1 MVLKDKRY
9 VALFLAPTLLLVA
22 LFLYY
27 PLGRN
32 FYYSFTQF
40 DGYSKA
46 KFIGWDNY
54 TRMLSDP
61 IIGKALINTFIL
73 LVFAVIFQV
82 GLSVILAVM
91 LDSVKRG
98 YKFFRTVFFFPVV
111 ISGTAIG
118 LMFSLIYGYDYGML
132 NSLLTQLGL
141 EKQVWLNETRS
152 LTLVLVPTI
161 WQYVGLYFVI
171 MLTAI
176 SKIPDEIYES
186 AQLEGITGVK
196 KTVYIVIPLIWD
208 VITTCVMLIITGV
221 LKTFDTIWVIT
232 KGGPLNATELLST
245 YMYRKTFTDQV
256 FSYGATISVLIIVLG
271 VLLSIM
277 ANRLLKRESV
287 TL

>member
-1 MVLKDKRY
+1 MALKDKRY
-9 VALFLAPTLLLVA
+9 VALFLAPALLLVA

-40 DGYSKA
+40 DGYTKA

-54 TRMLSDP
+54 TRLLSDP
-61 IIGKALINTFIL
+61 VIGKALINTFIL
-73 LVFAVIFQV
+73 LVFAVLFQV
-82 GLSVILAVM
+82 GLAVILAVM
-91 LDSVKRG
+91 LDSVRRG

-118 LMFSLIYGYDYGML
+118 LMFSLIYGYDFGML
-132 NSLLTQLGL
+132 NSFLIQMGLG
-141 EKQVWLNETRS
+141 KQVWLTETRA
-152 LTLVLVPTI
+152 LALVLIPTI
-161 WQYVGLYFVI
+161 WQYVGLYFVV

-176 SKIPDEIYES
+176 SKIPEEIYES

-208 VITTCVMLIITGV
+208 VIATSVLLIITGV

-232 KGGPLNATELLST
+232 KGGPMNSTELLST

-256 FSYGATISVLIIVLG
+256 FSYGATISVLIILLG
-271 VLLSIM
+271 VLLSVT
-277 ANRLLKRESV
+277 ANRILKRETV
-287 TL
+287 TF

>member
-196 KTVYIVIPLIWD
+196 KTIYIVIPLIWD
-208 VITTCVMLIITGV
+208 VITTSVMLIITGV

-277 ANRLLKRESV
+277 ANKLLKRESV

>member
-132 NSLLTQLGL
+132 NSLLMQLGL

-196 KTVYIVIPLIWD
+196 KTIYIVIPLIWD
-208 VITTCVMLIITGV
+208 VITTSVMLIITGV

-271 VLLSIM
+271 VLLSIV
-277 ANRLLKRESV
+277 ANKLLKRESV